1 MATFL
6 DVTGLEHFTNIFVF
20 LFVVIVIYATLLW
33 SKILGS
39 NNFINIMVGLLIG
52 IFVLFSPLSI
62 SLISTTAPFIAVTFV
77 FLILINIVA
86 KMLGAGLE
94 TMPAFRGGIV
104 LMIAIIL
111 LIGVGVKIKTQYEA
125 EAEQGGKDLSNS
137 FNLLFH
143 PKFLG
148 LVLLLAVAVF
158 TVAFLSAKG

>member
-6 DVTGLEHFTNIFVF
+6 DVTGLEYFTNVFVF
-20 LFVVIVIYATLLW
+20 LFVVIVVYATLLW

-39 NNFINIMVGLLIG
+39 NNFINILVGLLIG

-62 SLISTTAPFIAVTFV
+62 SLIATTAPFLAVVFIFLLLVNIA
-77 FLILINIVA
+77 A

-94 TMPAFRGGIV
+94 TMPAFRGGLI
-104 LMIAIIL
+104 LIIAIIL
-111 LIGVGVKIKTQYEA
+111 LIGVGVKIKSQYEA
-125 EAEQGGKDLSNS
+125 EAEQSGQDLSNS

-148 LVLLLAVAVF
+148 VVLLLAIAVF
-158 TVAFLSAKG
+158 TVAFLSARG

>member
-62 SLISTTAPFIAVTFV
+62 SLIATTAPFIAVVFV

-125 EAEQGGKDLSNS
+125 EAEKGSKDLSDS

-143 PKFLG
+143 PKFMG
-148 LVLLLAVAVF
+148 IVLLLAVAVF